1 MPRVESSVVVEA
13 PPERVWA
20 FVSDVGRC
28 PEWVTFA
35 DEMRHVDEGD
45 PGEGFRYVEYGGLGP
60 IRSESEWA
68 IVEFDPPRRQV
79 HVGDMGIMKPEL
91 TITVEPEGEGT
102 RWTQTVAFEALPR
115 LRPVG
120 WLLER
125 LVIRRG
131 MARGLERTMEVGRAL
146 VEREERDRIASEGTA
161 LA

>member
-20 FVSDVGRC
+20 FVSDVSRC

-35 DEMRHVDEGD
+35 DEMGHIDAGD

-60 IRSESEWA
+60 IRSESDWE

-79 HVGDMGIMKPEL
+79 HVGDMGIMQPEL

-102 RWTQTVAFEALPR
+102 RWTQTVEFEALPR

-125 LVIRRG
+125 LVIRRR
-131 MARGLERTMEVGRAL
+131 MARGLERTMTAGKEL
-146 VEREERDRIASEGTA
+146 VEREHRADSEGATA
-161 LA
+161 TT